1 MCTVPGVFG
10 AYRNGK
16 YDFSGKGDYYAELGS
31 QIKSESWLGGAYY
44 KFGRNNWKL
53 LTTLYAGKQ
62 DMDVKT
68 DDRLAFASTDAMQY
82 GASAELVK
90 KIAVAQYLNVEP
102 SLGIR
107 YTVLDIDDLIWKRNL
122 ELNLSICFATTAVP
136 TACMPN
142 RA

>member
-1 MCTVPGVFG
+1 MTAGADFYNDGVHRTGVFG

-82 GASAELVK
+82 GASAELAK
-90 KIAVAQYLNVEP
+90 KL
-102 SLGIR
+102 R
-107 YTVLDIDDLIWKRNL
+107 WRN
-122 ELNLSICFATTAVP
+122 I
-136 TACMPN
+136 
-142 RA
+142 